1 MFTLSIIVVYLVIT
15 LTKITEEV
23 KKISEVSLLNS
34 FGKYFLKRIFF
45 MIITL
50 WLIAT
55 ITFFLMQLLPGTPY
69 TNQEKLSPE
78 TIAML
83 NKQSGLDKPVI
94 VQYGIY
100 LKNLVTGDFGISF
113 QFKNQPVAKLL
124 AGRIG
129 PSLQLGGQAIIFG
142 TLVGIL
148 LGIIAA
154 MRQNTWV
161 DTLATLLA
169 ILGRSIP
176 NFVFAV
182 LLQYIFAM
190 KLRIL
195 PIAMWNGFAYTILP
209 TIALAMSPMADS
221 ARFIRTE
228 MVEVLHSDYVELAK
242 AKGLSRWQVAFRHGL
257 RNSLIPLIT
266 LLGPLAVGLM
276 TGSLVVENIFAIPGI
291 GEQFVKSSIMT
302 NDYPTIMAVTIL
314 YSTMLVVVILIVD
327 LLYGLI
333 DSRIRVS
340 GGAKG

>member
-169 ILGRSIP
+169 ILGRS
-176 NFVFAV
+176 
-182 LLQYIFAM
+182 
-190 KLRIL
+190 KLCFRGI
-195 PIAMWNGFAYTILP
+195 ITIHFCNEIKNL
-209 TIALAMSPMADS
+209 TNC
-221 ARFIRTE
+221 
-228 MVEVLHSDYVELAK
+228 YVEWFCIHNLA
-242 AKGLSRWQVAFRHGL
+242 
-257 RNSLIPLIT
+257 NYC
-266 LLGPLAVGLM
+266 LGNESNGRF
-276 TGSLVVENIFAIPGI
+276 G
-291 GEQFVKSSIMT
+291 
-302 NDYPTIMAVTIL
+302 
-314 YSTMLVVVILIVD
+314 
-327 LLYGLI
+327 
-333 DSRIRVS
+333 
-340 GGAKG
+340 